1 MTEKFVPV
9 PTDPLTLTDRDLR
22 ALLGG
27 LKDSELMRS
36 LIMAEVVQVRQ
47 GADRE
52 TRTMRSVW
60 YDHIKPVLSR
70 LGVLNQKTRN
80 GEAVD
85 WPTKLSAYLAEIV
98 RDGLTTYEELLI
110 IDGSRQRQVAYEI
123 LVPVQNVPVVGA
135 HFPWLILFTEKDTIW
150 PVVEALA
157 SLYGVSA
164 ISGGGE
170 PSLACTE
177 NTVLEILRS
186 EAYEVGQALVL
197 LSLTDYDPAGYSIA
211 VSQYQQLLD
220 TAHGVTVV
228 HERLGLTPEQLTPDE
243 RAAKAY
249 EPKEKGLAKWY
260 AETGGVDGQP
270 LGLELDA
277 LRLSR
282 LRAMF
287 AEAIENHIDLD
298 KRRNDLRES
307 FLELLVWEELEAMI
321 AAKRQDMIDA
331 VEAAGL
337 WQRIQ
342 QTPIPAGLFRGAAVE
357 GWNRINPVTTRYAR
371 APIFDCGEEV
381 RAAMRAVL
389 P

>member
-228 HERLGLTPEQLTPDE
+228 HERLGLTPEQLTPGE

-260 AETGGVDGQP
+260 AETGGVDGKP

-277 LRLSR
+277 LRISR

-298 KRRNDLRES
+298 KRRADLRES

-357 GWNRINPVTTRYAR
+357 GWNRIHPIETRYGGA
-371 APIFDCGEEV
+371 ALFDCGEEV

-389 P
+389 E